1 MSNAFEVDSKY
12 ARTVLDIVLV
22 SLYLPLNTFRLINLS
37 LLLLHPGLPCL
48 TLFFPVFPFDP
59 SENNQRF
66 SDVSRVA
73 QKGTL
78 GRNGLNMV
86 PSSGFVFIRKVKK

>member
-37 LLLLHPGLPCL
+37 LLLLRAGLPCL

-66 SDVSRVA
+66 SDVSRVV

-78 GRNGLNMV
+78 GRNGLNIV
-86 PSSGFVFIRKVKK
+86 PSSVFVFTRKVKK